1 MPPFERAGSIVELRT
16 YWSIIWRRIWVVALI
31 VGVVALYVGYQY
43 YHLRKTPGALKAS
56 SSAITIQVGLQSTTK
71 GDPNNADYVTVSEAL
86 ADTLTTGP
94 ILTSHEFDQAISDQ
108 IGQDMS
114 LIDQRFGA
122 NADLGDWHNTGAIGS
137 SLNAVRVH
145 SLVTIT
151 TTWATAA
158 GAWAIANAIGEVSST
173 RLGTFLDYVVTN
185 DVSHS
190 STTGGTFEQPA
201 VSARVIASATDPA
214 TVAGTASNKVALL
227 IALLLVSLAIAIAV
241 TFLLD
246 YLDDR
251 LRSKEQIMH
260 VLELP
265 VLGNIPRA
273 PTPGRR

>member
-1 MPPFERAGSIVELRT
+1 MELRT
-16 YWSIIWRRIWVVALI
+16 YWSIIWRRVWIVVII
-31 VGVVALYVGYQY
+31 VGVVALYAGYQY

-56 SSAITIQVGLQSTTK
+56 SSTITIQVGLQSTTK

-94 ILTSHEFDQAISDQ
+94 ILTSHEFDQAVSDQ
-108 IGQDMS
+108 IGQDTN
-114 LIDQRFGA
+114 LIEQRFGA

-158 GAWAIANAIGEVSST
+158 GAWAIANAVGEVSAA

-185 DVSHS
+185 DASHTS
-190 STTGGTFEQPA
+190 TGGSFEQPA
-201 VSARVIASATDPA
+201 VSARVISSATDPA

-227 IALLLVSLAIAIAV
+227 IALLLVSLAIAIAL

-246 YLDDR
+246 YLDER
-251 LRSKEQIMH
+251 LRSKEQITH
-260 VLELP
+260 LLGLP
-265 VLGNIPRA
+265 VLGDLPRA
-273 PTPGRR
+273 PLPGRR